1 MDKIITATNEL
12 REYLETL
19 PEVQEYFRLKSLLE
33 SNEELKQLRLNI
45 LDLESKGLIEEKENL
60 QAIYNNRPL
69 VNNFEIYKDEV
80 KALLRKISD
89 VISE

>member
-1 MDKIITATNEL
+1 MDKIIAATNEL

-45 LDLESKGLIEEKENL
+45 MDLESKGLVEEKENL
-60 QAIYNNRPL
+60 QAIYNNHPL